1 MQQSETISGVL
12 LSSNLDLKS
21 FYELETSASEANVR
35 LFDPHEVSDPDAIRF
50 AVCWLPDTDAFA
62 PYPNLKMAMSI
73 GAGVDDLL
81 GHPGLKDTTMVCRV
95 RDPHQAELM
104 AGYAVHEVL
113 HVLRD
118 FARLKESQDRQT
130 WAPLPMAP
138 PRDTTIAVLGNGTMG
153 KAVTRALEALG
164 FTVRVACRTF
174 PEMPLPG
181 VGYVS
186 GDDAILRAADG
197 ANIVINVLPLTAE
210 TENILNARLF
220 DRLAEASWLIQIG
233 RGEHLDE
240 ADFVAAL
247 NSGRLA
253 GASLD
258 VFRQEPLPDGHPF
271 WTDKRLRITPH
282 IASDSTPSIVREQVF
297 TSAQEL
303 LDGAVPS
310 LAIDRQRGY

>member
-21 FYELETSASEANVR
+21 FYSLETDGPDADVR
-35 LFDPHEVSDPDAIRF
+35 LFDPDEVTDPDAISF

-81 GHPGLKDTTMVCRV
+81 GHPGLADTAMVCRV
-95 RDPHQAELM
+95 RDPYQAELM

-118 FARLKESQDRQT
+118 FARLKDSQDRKE

-138 PRDTTIAVLGNGTMG
+138 PRDTKIAVLGNGTMG
-153 KAVTRALEALG
+153 RAVARALAALG
-164 FTVRVACRTF
+164 FTVRVACRTL
-174 PEMPLPG
+174 PDTPLPG
-181 VGYVS
+181 VGYVA
-186 GDDAILRAADG
+186 GAEAVLRAADG
-197 ANIVINVLPLTAE
+197 ANIVVNVLPLTAE
-210 TENILNARLF
+210 TDSILNARLF
-220 DRLAEASWLIQIG
+220 DRLAEASWLVQIG
-233 RGEHLDE
+233 RGEHLHE
-240 ADFVAAL
+240 ADFTAAL
-247 NSGRLA
+247 DSGRLA

-258 VFRQEPLPDGHPF
+258 VFREEPLPAGHPF
-271 WTDKRLRITPH
+271 WADPRLRITPH
-282 IASDSTPSIVREQVF
+282 IASDSTPSIVREQVL
-297 TSAQEL
+297 TSAKEL
-303 LDGAVPS
+303 LDGAVPG